1 MAKIVQVLTRA
12 SREYD
17 VTVAESQVRD
27 LDAIVEKLNTTFQ
40 EELKD
45 EVEAFNFFL
54 TYWPIDLYI
63 KK

>member
-27 LDAIVEKLNTTFQ
+27 LDAIVEKLNTTYQ
-40 EELKD
+40 EELKQ
-45 EVEAFNFFL
+45 EIEAFNFFINL
-54 TYWPIDLYI
+54 WPIDLKI

>member
-1 MAKIVQVLTRA
+1 MAKIVQVLTRP
-12 SREYD
+12 SKEYD

-40 EELKD
+40 EELKE

-54 TYWPIDLYI
+54 Q
-63 KK
+63 